1 MGEKISNTRSCCGFL
16 KNALSGTMKFLSW
29 KAWSSKYSFLSERP
43 PIKVRD
49 CRRTREL
56 NDEQAKEKHELHAS
70 FDIAL
75 NWPNKTININQY
87 IQKHGGGSE
96 NLNH

>member
-16 KNALSGTMKFLSW
+16 KNFLSGTMKFLSW

-49 CRRTREL
+49 CGRTRVL

-75 NWPNKTININQY
+75 NWPNKTINIINIY
-87 IQKHGGGSE
+87 KKNGKASE